1 MSGSLTTEESLNLK
15 RLISKADDYQDNTD
29 YIRRV
34 KHSEKL
40 RDDIRRLDVFMKNNK
55 NLKKNQPDRYRT
67 RAMNEAA
74 FLFANYTDIFNKILA
89 DELDFAIMSRLLMI
103 LKLIEDEKV
112 DQNEG
117 SVMVGKVLK
126 ELYIDSA
133 MKRGQHLDEEHGS
146 TNKKPVSLDPKTIS
160 FAEWKQMKTLNSV

>member
-1 MSGSLTTEESLNLK
+1 MSGKLTTEESLNLK
-15 RLISKADDYQDNTD
+15 RLISKADDYQDNTE

-40 RDDIRRLDVFMKNNK
+40 RDDIRRLDVFMKQNR

-74 FLFANYTDIFNKILA
+74 FLFANYTDIFNKVLA
-89 DELDFAIMSRLLMI
+89 EELDFAIMSRLLLV

-133 MKRGQHLDEEHGS
+133 VKRGEHLDAEHGS
-146 TNKKPVSLDPKTIS
+146 DNKKPISIDPKQIS
-160 FAEWKQMKTLNSV
+160 FSEWKKSKM

>member
-1 MSGSLTTEESLNLK
+1 MYMASLSTEESLNLK

-40 RDDIRRLDVFMKNNK
+40 RDDIRKLDVFMKQNQ
-55 NLKKNQPDRYRT
+55 NLKKKQPDRYRT
-67 RAMNEAA
+67 RAMNECA
-74 FLFANYTDIFNKILA
+74 FLFSNYTDIFNKILS
-89 DELDFAIMSRLLMI
+89 DELDFAIMSRLLLV

-117 SVMVGKVLK
+117 SAMVGKILK
-126 ELYIDSA
+126 ELYLDSA
-133 MKRGQHLDEEHGS
+133 IKHGQHLDAEHSSEKEEKVVVES
-146 TNKKPVSLDPKTIS
+146 KPVSWS
-160 FAEWKQMKTLNSV
+160 QWKQMKP

>member
-15 RLISKADDYQDNTD
+15 RLISKADDYQDNTE

-55 NLKKNQPDRYRT
+55 NLKKKQPDRYLT

-74 FLFANYTDIFNKILA
+74 FLFTNYTDIFNKVLA
-89 DELDFAIMSRLLMI
+89 EELNFTIMSRLLLV

-133 MKRGQHLDEEHGS
+133 VKRGEHLDAEHG
-146 TNKKPVSLDPKTIS
+146 TTEKKVVSADPKTIS
-160 FAEWKQMKTLNSV
+160 FAEWKKSKM

>member
-1 MSGSLTTEESLNLK
+1 MSGSLSTEESLNLK

-40 RDDIRRLDVFMKNNK
+40 RDDIRKLDLFMKQNQ
-55 NLKKNQPDRYRT
+55 NLKKKQPDRYRS
-67 RAMNEAA
+67 RAMTECS
-74 FLFANYTDIFNKILA
+74 FLFTNYTDIFNKILS
-89 DELDFAIMSRLLMI
+89 DELDFAIMSRLLLV

-117 SVMVGKVLK
+117 SAMVGKVLK

-133 MKRGQHLDEEHGS
+133 LKRGEHLDAAHAGEKEEKVMIE
-146 TNKKPVSLDPKTIS
+146 TKTVSWS
-160 FAEWKQMKTLNSV
+160 QWKQMQPKI

>member
-1 MSGSLTTEESLNLK
+1 MSGSLTSEESLNLK

-29 YIRRV
+29 YIRRI
-34 KHSEKL
+34 KHSEKI
-40 RDDIRRLDVFMKNNK
+40 RDDIRKLDIFMKNNK
-55 NLKKNQPDRYRT
+55 NLKKKQPDRYRS
-67 RAMNEAA
+67 RAMSECS
-74 FLFANYTDIFNKILA
+74 FLFSNYTDIFNKVLSE
-89 DELDFAIMSRLLMI
+89 ELDFAIMSRLLMV

-133 MKRGQHLDEEHGS
+133 MKHGEHLDAKYASEKED
-146 TNKKPVSLDPKTIS
+146 KVPVESKSIS
-160 FAEWKQMKTLNSV
+160 WSEWKRMQTK

>member
-1 MSGSLTTEESLNLK
+1 MSISLSNEESLNLK
-15 RLISKADDYQDNTD
+15 RLISKADDYQDNTE

-40 RDDIRRLDVFMKNNK
+40 RDDIRKLDVFMKQNP
-55 NLKKNQPDRYRT
+55 NLKKKQPDRYRS
-67 RAMNEAA
+67 RAMSECS
-74 FLFANYTDIFNKILA
+74 FLFTNYTDIFNKILA
-89 DELDFAIMSRLLMI
+89 DELDFAIMSRLLMV

-117 SVMVGKVLK
+117 SAMVGKVLK

-133 MKRGQHLDEEHGS
+133 MKRGEHLDAAHANEKNE
-146 TNKKPVSLDPKTIS
+146 KPTVEAKSVSWS
-160 FAEWKQMKTLNSV
+160 EWKQMQSNK